1 MLIHQYDA
9 ETGQYISSR
18 LADADPLNL
27 DRWLVPAFSTAD
39 ELPARSQLEW
49 PFYLDGAW
57 KLLPDYRGRI
67 LYRQENGAPAE
78 ILIAGTTPAEH
89 GLTETPRPSDE
100 YTFRD
105 GAWVIDPAIVAQ
117 RVRAAAMAEFDV
129 RMSNARTMNA
139 GKADAYAAGLLS
151 REEAYYFRAWSAYQ
165 LGLVRAIQR
174 EGFPD
179 AVSWPD
185 EPVPYE
191 VASAPA
197 MAEYEAR
204 MTKAATF
211 TDGKAE
217 AYAARTLPAEDHY
230 NYQAW
235 TAYAEL
241 CTRALDRDT
250 FPAAVVWP
258 DEPTTYTPP
267 LDLPVIPPGDA
278 QPETAPETPA
288 DPA

>member
-18 LADADPLNL
+18 LADPDPLNA
-27 DRWLVPAFSTAD
+27 DRWLIPAFSTID
-39 ELPARSQLEW
+39 ELPSRPRLTW
-49 PFYLDGAW
+49 PFYIDGAW
-57 KLLPDYRGRI
+57 KLLPDYRGLM
-67 LYRQENGAPAE
+67 LYRQDNGAPAE

-100 YTFRD
+100 YMFHD

-129 RMSNARTMNA
+129 RMTHARTMNA

-165 LGLVRAIQR
+165 LDLVRAIQR

-191 VASAPA
+191 VASAPP

-204 MTKAATF
+204 MAKAATF

-217 AYAARTLPAEDHY
+217 AYAARTLPAEDY
-230 NYQAW
+230 FNYQAW
-235 TAYAEL
+235 TAYAEQ
-241 CTRALDRDT
+241 CTRALDRET
-250 FPAAVVWP
+250 FPNAVVWP
-258 DEPTTYTPP
+258 DEPAAYTPP
-267 LDLPVIPPGDA
+267 IELPVAPPT
-278 QPETAPETPA
+278 ESAPDTPA

>member
-1 MLIHQYDA
+1 MLIHQFDA
-9 ETGQYISSR
+9 ETGAYISSR

-27 DRWLVPAFSTAD
+27 GRWLVPAFSTAD
-39 ELPARSQLEW
+39 ELPARTPLSW

-57 KLLPDYRGRI
+57 KLLPDYRGVM
-67 LYRQENGAPAE
+67 LYRQDNGAPAE
-78 ILIAGTTPAEH
+78 ILVAGATPAEH
-89 GLTETPRPSDE
+89 GLTQTPRPSDE
-100 YTFRD
+100 YAFRD

-117 RVRAAAMAEFDV
+117 RVRAAAMAEFDL
-129 RMSNARTMNA
+129 RMTHARSINA

-165 LGLVRAIQR
+165 LDLVRAIQR

-179 AVSWPD
+179 SVSWPD
-185 EPVPYE
+185 EPASFE

-197 MAEYEAR
+197 MAEYDAR
-204 MTKAATF
+204 MAEAATF
-211 TDGKAE
+211 TDDKAE
-217 AYAARTLPAEDHY
+217 AYAARTLSAEDYY

-235 TAYAEL
+235 SAYAEQ

-250 FPAAVVWP
+250 FPNAVVWP
-258 DEPTTYTPP
+258 DEPAAYTPP
-267 LDLPVIPPGDA
+267 PELTPPPPA
-278 QPETAPETPA
+278 TESAPETLA

>member
-18 LADADPLNL
+18 LADPDPRNV
-27 DRWLVPAFSTAD
+27 DRWLVPAFSTVD
-39 ELPARSQLEW
+39 ELPARTPLSW

-67 LYRQENGAPAE
+67 LYRQETGAPAE
-78 ILIAGTTPAEH
+78 ILVAGTTPAEH
-89 GLTETPRPSDE
+89 GLTETARPSDD

-129 RMSNARTMNA
+129 RMAHARAMNA
-139 GKADAYAAGLLS
+139 GRADAYSAGLLS
-151 REEAYYFRAWSAYQ
+151 REEAYYFRAWSTYQ
-165 LGLVRAIQR
+165 LDLVRAIQR

-185 EPVPYE
+185 EPASFE

-197 MAEYEAR
+197 MAEFDAR
-204 MTKAATF
+204 MAKAATF

-217 AYAARTLPAEDHY
+217 AYAAHTLAAEAYY

-235 TAYAEL
+235 SAYAEQ
-241 CTRALDRDT
+241 CKRVLDRET
-250 FPAAVVWP
+250 FPNAVVWP
-258 DEPTTYTPP
+258 DEPPAYTPP
-267 LDLPVIPPGDA
+267 ASPIPIGPSEP
-278 QPETAPETPA
+278 QTEPAPETPA
-288 DPA
+288 EPA

>member
-18 LADADPLNL
+18 LADPDPRNV
-27 DRWLVPAFSTAD
+27 DRWLVPAFSTVD
-39 ELPARSQLEW
+39 ELPARTPLSW

-57 KLLPDYRGRI
+57 KLR
-67 LYRQENGAPAE
+67 ESK
-78 ILIAGTTPAEH
+78 PAEH
-89 GLTETPRPSDE
+89 GLTETARPSDD

-129 RMSNARTMNA
+129 RMAHARAMNA
-139 GKADAYAAGLLS
+139 GRADAYSAGLLS
-151 REEAYYFRAWSAYQ
+151 REEAYYFRAWSTYQ
-165 LGLVRAIQR
+165 LDLVRAIQR

-185 EPVPYE
+185 EPASFE

-197 MAEYEAR
+197 MAEFDAR
-204 MTKAATF
+204 MAKAATF

-217 AYAARTLPAEDHY
+217 AYAAHTLAAEAYY

-235 TAYAEL
+235 SAYAEQ
-241 CTRALDRDT
+241 CKRVLDRET
-250 FPAAVVWP
+250 FPNAVVWP
-258 DEPTTYTPP
+258 DEPPAYTPP
-267 LDLPVIPPGDA
+267 ASPIPIEPSEP
-278 QPETAPETPA
+278 QTEPAPETPA

>member
-18 LADADPLNL
+18 LADADPMNA

-49 PFYLDGAW
+49 PFYVNGAW

-67 LYRQENGAPAE
+67 LYRQDNGASAE

-105 GAWVIDPAIVAQ
+105 GAWAIDPAIVAQ
-117 RVRAAAMAEFDV
+117 RVRAAAMAEFDM
-129 RMSNARTMNA
+129 RMTHARTMNA

-165 LGLVRAIQR
+165 LGLVRAIEQA
-174 EGFPD
+174 GFPD
-179 AVSWPD
+179 VVSWPD
-185 EPVPYE
+185 EPASYE
-191 VASAPA
+191 MASAPA
-197 MAEYEAR
+197 MAEYEVR
-204 MTKAATF
+204 MAKAATF

-217 AYAARTLPAEDHY
+217 AYAARTLSAEDY
-230 NYQAW
+230 FNYQAW
-235 TAYAEL
+235 TAYADQ
-241 CTRALDRDT
+241 CTRALDRET
-250 FPAAVVWP
+250 FPNAVAWP
-258 DEPTTYTPP
+258 DEPEAYTPP
-267 LDLPVIPPGDA
+267 VELPVAPPT
-278 QPETAPETPA
+278 ESAPEAPA
-288 DPA
+288 EPA

>member
-18 LADADPLNL
+18 LADPDPLNV
-27 DRWLVPAFSTAD
+27 DRWLIPAFSTID
-39 ELPARSQLEW
+39 ELPSRPRLTW

-57 KLLPDYRGRI
+57 KLLPDYRGLM
-67 LYRQENGAPAE
+67 LYRQDNGQPAE
-78 ILIAGTTPAEH
+78 IQVAGATPAEH

-100 YTFRD
+100 YMFRD
-105 GAWVIDPAIVAQ
+105 GAWVIDPVLVAQ
-117 RVRAAAMAEFDV
+117 RVRAAAMAEFDM
-129 RMSNARTMNA
+129 RMTHARTMNA

-165 LGLVRAIQR
+165 LDLVRAIQR

-217 AYAARTLPAEDHY
+217 AYAARTLSAEDY
-230 NYQAW
+230 FNYQAW
-235 TAYAEL
+235 TAYAEQ

-250 FPAAVVWP
+250 FPSAVVWP
-258 DEPTTYTPP
+258 DEPAAYTPP
-267 LDLPVIPPGDA
+267 IELPVTPPT
-278 QPETAPETPA
+278 QSAPDTPA